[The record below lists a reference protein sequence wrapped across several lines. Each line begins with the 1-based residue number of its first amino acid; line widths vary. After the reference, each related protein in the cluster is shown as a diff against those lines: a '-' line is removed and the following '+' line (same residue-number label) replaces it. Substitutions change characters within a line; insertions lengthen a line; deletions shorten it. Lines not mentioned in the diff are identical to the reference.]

1 VIYDID
7 YTDDL
12 GLNVRRDDIKNNFLS
27 LNLDKNDIIVEIL
40 KGEYNESP
48 YI

>member
-7 YTDDL
+7 YTDDI
-12 GLNVRRDDIKNNFLS
+12 GLNVRRDDIKTDFLS

-40 KGEYNESP
+40 KGENDGTS